1 MQHFRSRNSWPKWK
15 SSSSVMLLS
24 AENILPFWLKGF
36 WLPKPQAI
44 EIGQAHLINN
54 HSCLEDGMWASTLES
69 LQFILSRI
77 IAQSPS
83 GIDKGYFFFS
93 LTSGWGYLGSKLP
106 PKLWTMSN
114 SKGTF
119 ASCHSMILL
128 WEVIRESG
136 MKPISVIE
144 EAHTTTFAWE
154 LISQRTKLCSLKWST
169 TSLVNWFRHLNVGQD
184 TQALSLRAT
193 HLRLTVSTRRH

>member
-24 AENILPFWLKGF
+24 AEKILPFWLKGF
-36 WLPKPQAI
+36 WLPLPQAI

-128 WEVIRESG
+128 WEVIRESWRG
-136 MKPISVIE
+136 FGNETHYGDWGS
-144 EAHTTTFAWE
+144 AHNYLGLRIDFPKNQTVEFE
-154 LISQRTKLCSLKWST
+154 MINNIPGQ
-169 TSLVNWFRHLNVGQD
+169 LV
-184 TQALSLRAT
+184 
-193 HLRLTVSTRRH
+193 